1 MDIIVHGGFYSYAM
15 ANQVLHFLY
24 LVTSNVNGFS
34 INQVLGHT
42 DASKSNESDIV
53 IYETLDEQQKDQTGE
68 KYPGNTSQQE
78 DPIYQD
84 IDKKSYE
91 TDEKDYET
99 ANQENNQNK
108 HSDGKV
114 QNYSSINF
122 NVPESYQTLRSSFSQ
137 NQVNEQESDNK
148 SNSDHYASLT
158 ETKEKSCEHL
168 PKIDAQ
174 NDSKISFQLKPEITN
189 EESGSTSPL
198 YKTLETFGFDD
209 VHS

>member
-1 MDIIVHGGFYSYAM
+1 MDIIVQGGFYSYAM
-15 ANQVLHFLY
+15 ANQVLHVSY

-34 INQVLGHT
+34 INQVLGHS

-53 IYETLDEQQKDQTGE
+53 IYGTLDEQQKDQTGE

-84 IDKKSYE
+84 IDKKS
-91 TDEKDYET
+91 DYET

-114 QNYSSINF
+114 QNYASINF
-122 NVPESYQTLRSSFSQ
+122 NVPESYQTLRSSFPQ

-158 ETKEKSCEHL
+158 ETKEKSYEHL

-174 NDSKISFQLKPEITN
+174 NDSKISFQLKLEITN

-198 YKTLETFGFDD
+198 YKTLQTFGFDD

>member
-1 MDIIVHGGFYSYAM
+1 MDIIVQGGFYSYAM
-15 ANQVLHFLY
+15 ANQVLHVSY

-42 DASKSNESDIV
+42 DASKSNESDIA
-53 IYETLDEQQKDQTGE
+53 IYGTLDEQQKDQTGE

-84 IDKKSYE
+84 IDKKS
-91 TDEKDYET
+91 DYET

-114 QNYSSINF
+114 QNYASINF
-122 NVPESYQTLRSSFSQ
+122 NVPESYQTLRNSFPQ

-158 ETKEKSCEHL
+158 ETKEKSYEHL

-174 NDSKISFQLKPEITN
+174 NDSKISFQLKLEITN

-198 YKTLETFGFDD
+198 YKTLQTFGFDD

>member
-1 MDIIVHGGFYSYAM
+1 MDIIVQGGFYSYAM
-15 ANQVLHFLY
+15 ANQVLHVSY

-42 DASKSNESDIV
+42 DASKSNESDIA
-53 IYETLDEQQKDQTGE
+53 IYGTLDEQQKDQTGE

-84 IDKKSYE
+84 IDKKS
-91 TDEKDYET
+91 DYET

-114 QNYSSINF
+114 QNYASINF

-158 ETKEKSCEHL
+158 ETKEKSYEHL

-174 NDSKISFQLKPEITN
+174 NDSKISFQLKLEITN

-198 YKTLETFGFDD
+198 YKTLQTFGFDD

>member
-1 MDIIVHGGFYSYAM
+1 M
-15 ANQVLHFLY
+15 
-24 LVTSNVNGFS
+24 NGFS
-34 INQVLGHT
+34 INQVLGHS

-53 IYETLDEQQKDQTGE
+53 IYGTLDEQQKDQTGE

-84 IDKKSYE
+84 IDKKS
-91 TDEKDYET
+91 DYET

-114 QNYSSINF
+114 QNYASINF

-158 ETKEKSCEHL
+158 ETKEKSYEHL

-174 NDSKISFQLKPEITN
+174 NDSKISFQLKLEITN

-198 YKTLETFGFDD
+198 YKTLQTFGFDD

>member
-1 MDIIVHGGFYSYAM
+1 MDIIVRGGFYSYAM

-114 QNYSSINF
+114 QNYALINF

-158 ETKEKSCEHL
+158 ETKKKSYEHL

>member
-68 KYPGNTSQQE
+68 KCPGNTSQQE

-158 ETKEKSCEHL
+158 ETKEKSYEHL

-174 NDSKISFQLKPEITN
+174 NDSKISFQLKPEIAN

>member
-1 MDIIVHGGFYSYAM
+1 MDIIVLGGFYSYAM

-114 QNYSSINF
+114 QNYALINF

-158 ETKEKSCEHL
+158 ETKEKSYEHL

-174 NDSKISFQLKPEITN
+174 NDSKISFQLKLEITN

-198 YKTLETFGFDD
+198 YKTLQTFGFDD

>member
-1 MDIIVHGGFYSYAM
+1 M
-15 ANQVLHFLY
+15 
-24 LVTSNVNGFS
+24 NGFS
-34 INQVLGHT
+34 INQVLGHS

-53 IYETLDEQQKDQTGE
+53 IYGTLDEQQKDQTGE

-84 IDKKSYE
+84 IDKKS
-91 TDEKDYET
+91 DYET

-114 QNYSSINF
+114 QNYASINF
-122 NVPESYQTLRSSFSQ
+122 NVPESYQTLRSSFPQ

-158 ETKEKSCEHL
+158 ETKEKSYEHS
-168 PKIDAQ
+168 PKIDEIDAQ

-198 YKTLETFGFDD
+198 YKTLETFDFDD

>member
-1 MDIIVHGGFYSYAM
+1 MDIIVQGGFYSYAM
-15 ANQVLHFLY
+15 ANQVLHVSY

-114 QNYSSINF
+114 QNYALINF

-158 ETKEKSCEHL
+158 ETKEKSYEHL

>member
-1 MDIIVHGGFYSYAM
+1 MDIIVQGGFYSYAM
-15 ANQVLHFLY
+15 DNKVLHFLY

-42 DASKSNESDIV
+42 DASKSNEPDIV

-84 IDKKSYE
+84 IDKKS
-91 TDEKDYET
+91 DYET

-114 QNYSSINF
+114 QNYASINF
-122 NVPESYQTLRSSFSQ
+122 NVPESYQTLRSSFPQ

-158 ETKEKSCEHL
+158 ETKEKSYEHL
-168 PKIDAQ
+168 PKIGSQ
-174 NDSKISFQLKPEITN
+174 NDNKISFKVKPEITN
-189 EESGSTSPL
+189 EESGSTYPL
-198 YKTLETFGFDD
+198 YKTLETFDFDD

>member
-1 MDIIVHGGFYSYAM
+1 MDIIVQGGFYSYAM
-15 ANQVLHFLY
+15 ANQVLHVSY

-78 DPIYQD
+78 DPIYHD

-114 QNYSSINF
+114 QNYASINF

-148 SNSDHYASLT
+148 SNNDHYASLT
-158 ETKEKSCEHL
+158 ETKEKSYEHL

-174 NDSKISFQLKPEITN
+174 NDSKISFQLKLEITN

-198 YKTLETFGFDD
+198 YKTLQTFGFDD